1 MCVMKTKQKIL
12 IVEDEAAIRDGLV
25 DVLLYHGYEVDAVED
40 GEQGLRRA
48 LGGGFD
54 LILLDVM
61 LPKIDGF
68 AICERIRQQDKSQA
82 IMMLTA
88 KVAEEDIINGLKLGA
103 DDYVAKPFSIT
114 ELTLRIEALL
124 RRTSPLPQAS
134 SVLEIDHELTIDCAN
149 MSGQR
154 DGQEVIFTRREM
166 DVLQYLYAHHQ
177 RAVPRDELLSEVWG
191 YAKNIDIE
199 TRTIDIHIAKL
210 RRKIEHDPK
219 SPQRLVTVR
228 GAGYRLHVEDGL
240 P

>member
-1 MCVMKTKQKIL
+1 MKKKQKIL
-12 IVEDEAAIRDGLV
+12 VVEDEAAIRDGLI
-25 DVLLYHGYEVDAVED
+25 DVLVFHGYEVEAAED

-48 LGGGFD
+48 LAGGFD
-54 LILLDVM
+54 LVLLDIM
-61 LPKIDGF
+61 LPKMNGF
-68 AICERIRQQDKSQA
+68 EVCNRIRQEDKKQA

-124 RRTSPLPQAS
+124 RRMSPPDNIS
-134 SVLEIDHELTIDCAN
+134 SSLKIDSNLVIDCAN
-149 MSGQR
+149 MSAACDKR
-154 DGQEVIFTRREM
+154 EITFTRREL

-191 YAKNIDIE
+191 YAKNAAIE

-210 RRKIEHDPK
+210 RRKIERDPK
-219 SPQRLVTVR
+219 TPQRLVTVR
-228 GAGYRLHVEDGL
+228 GAGYRLCVSDGHG
-240 P
+240 